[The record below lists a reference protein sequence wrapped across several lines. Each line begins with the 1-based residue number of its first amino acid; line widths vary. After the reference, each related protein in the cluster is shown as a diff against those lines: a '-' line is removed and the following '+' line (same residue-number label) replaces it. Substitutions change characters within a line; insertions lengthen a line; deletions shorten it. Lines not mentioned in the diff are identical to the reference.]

1 MNVYEMAL
9 QLTLKAM
16 ETGFIVANRTNSDS
30 VEVKNEFNRKQV
42 SDFYKSMV
50 ETIENATDGEF
61 SVQS

>member
-16 ETGFIVANRTNSDS
+16 ETNLIVANRTNSDS